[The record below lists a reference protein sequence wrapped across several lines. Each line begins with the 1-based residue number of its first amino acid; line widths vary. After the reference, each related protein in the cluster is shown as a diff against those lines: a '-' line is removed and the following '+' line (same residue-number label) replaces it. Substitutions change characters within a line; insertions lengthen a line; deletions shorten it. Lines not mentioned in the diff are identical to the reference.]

1 MKSERQVQQS
11 TRGEI
16 GHEGT
21 TTSQKDEDG
30 EHQKTAAL
38 TVLRRGLKVSPEL
51 RSGAAITILM
61 ALIVASGSLAIP
73 ILIQQILDKGL
84 ASTNG
89 LDSGF
94 IYSSCIIA
102 LALIVIVTITQRATY
117 NRLVK
122 IAETTILQLRIRVF
136 SHPQR
141 LSHADHLEART
152 GILTARVTSD
162 IETLSQFAQW
172 GAIAW
177 IVDSVIILGTLTV
190 MAIYSWQLTLV
201 VIAIYLPIIPILK
214 AIQRQQFLKYREV
227 RDAVSE
233 TMGQVSEAVMA
244 APVIR
249 SYGYQETVRSKLE
262 TANQTQFKRQVKAHK
277 FFALLAPVM
286 DTFSAMTIGGIVV
299 VGSLFGP
306 EMGLSSGEMIAF
318 VFLTTVLIA
327 PIWELGEVLDQTQT
341 ALAGWWKVLSVLDI
355 PIEVEE
361 PTNGTTLPNGALPI
375 EVNDLYFNYRTG
387 GNVLKNI
394 NCVIPAGI
402 NVAVVGATGSG
413 KTTFVKLLTRLADPT
428 EGTITIGGF
437 ALHDV
442 ETESRHT
449 TIQMVPQD
457 GFLFNET
464 ITDNVAFA
472 RPGSNDADVEKAFD
486 ALGLQWW
493 LETLPQGI
501 HTHVGPR
508 GERLSVGERQL
519 VALAR
524 AQLANPG
531 LLILDEATSAVDPE
545 TEVALVSALDRL
557 SEGRTTISVAHRL
570 STAERSDLI
579 LVFDEGAIVETGHH
593 SELVNKEGIYAQKY
607 NSSGVAQGSE
617 YRVNTTTTD
626 IQTTPAVSI
635 DSNGNP
641 IIA

>member
-1 MKSERQVQQS
+1 MKSERQVRQS

-16 GHEGT
+16 GHDQALNSLQEGA
-21 TTSQKDEDG
+21 DRY
-30 EHQKTAAL
+30 QKTAAM

-51 RSGAAITILM
+51 RSGAVITVLM

-84 ASTNG
+84 TGTEG

-102 LALIVIVTITQRATY
+102 LVLIVLVIITQRATY

-122 IAETTILQLRIRVF
+122 IAETTILELRIRVF
-136 SHPQR
+136 AHLQR
-141 LSHADHLEART
+141 LSLADHLEARK

-190 MAIYSWQLTLV
+190 MAIYSWQLTIV
-201 VIAIYLPIIPILK
+201 VIAIYIPIIPILK

-233 TMGQVSEAVMA
+233 TMGQVSEAVTA

-249 SYGYQETVRSKLE
+249 SYGYQETVRTKLE
-262 TANQTQFKRQVKAHK
+262 TANQTQFKRQIKAHK

-286 DTFSAMTIGGIVV
+286 DTFSAMTIAGIVV

-341 ALAGWWKVLSVLDI
+341 ALAGWWKILSVLDI
-355 PIEVEE
+355 PFEVEE
-361 PTNGTTLPNGALPI
+361 PSTGKNLPHGALTI
-375 EVNDLYFNYRTG
+375 DVNDLSFHYRTG
-387 GNVLKNI
+387 GTVLENI
-394 NCVIPAGI
+394 NCAIPADI

-413 KTTFVKLLTRLADPT
+413 KTTFVKLLARLADPS
-428 EGTITIGGF
+428 EGSILIGGIP
-437 ALHDV
+437 LNEV
-442 ETESRHT
+442 KTESRHQS
-449 TIQMVPQD
+449 IQMVPQD

-472 RPGSNDADVEKAFD
+472 RPGASHNDVEQAFD
-486 ALGLQWW
+486 ALGLRWW
-493 LETLPQGI
+493 IETLPEGI

-570 STAERSDLI
+570 STAERADFI
-579 LVFDEGAIVETGHH
+579 LVFDDGAIVESGHH
-593 SELVNKEGIYAQKY
+593 SELVHQQGIYA
-607 NSSGVAQGSE
+607 SLFDSWLG
-617 YRVNTTTTD
+617 NTR
-626 IQTTPAVSI
+626 S
-635 DSNGNP
+635 
-641 IIA
+641 

>member
-1 MKSERQVQQS
+1 MKSERRVRQS

-16 GHEGT
+16 GHDQALNSLQEGA
-21 TTSQKDEDG
+21 DEY
-30 EHQKTAAL
+30 QKTAAM

-51 RSGAAITILM
+51 RSGAVITVLM

-84 ASTNG
+84 TGTEG

-102 LALIVIVTITQRATY
+102 LVLIVLVIIIQRATY

-122 IAETTILQLRIRVF
+122 IAETTILELRIRVF
-136 SHPQR
+136 AHLQR
-141 LSHADHLEART
+141 LSLADHIEARK

-177 IVDSVIILGTLTV
+177 VVDSVIILGTLTV
-190 MAIYSWQLTLV
+190 MAIYSWQLTIV
-201 VIAIYLPIIPILK
+201 VIAIYIPIIPILK

-233 TMGQVSEAVMA
+233 TMGQVSEAVTA

-249 SYGYQETVRSKLE
+249 SYGYQETVRTKLE
-262 TANQTQFKRQVKAHK
+262 TANQTQFKRQIKAHK

-286 DTFSAMTIGGIVV
+286 DTFSAMTIAGIVV

-355 PIEVEE
+355 PFEVEE
-361 PTNGTTLPNGALPI
+361 PSNGKDLPHGALTI
-375 EVNDLYFNYRTG
+375 DVNDLSFHYRTG
-387 GNVLKNI
+387 GTVLENI
-394 NCVIPAGI
+394 NCSIPAGI

-413 KTTFVKLLTRLADPT
+413 KTTFVKLLARLADPS
-428 EGTITIGGF
+428 EGSILIGGIP
-437 ALHDV
+437 LH
-442 ETESRHT
+442 EANTESRHQS
-449 TIQMVPQD
+449 IQMVPQD

-472 RPGSNDADVEKAFD
+472 RPGASHNDVEQAFD

-493 LETLPQGI
+493 IETLPEGI

-570 STAERSDLI
+570 STAERADFI
-579 LVFDEGAIVETGHH
+579 LVFDDGAIVESGHH
-593 SELVNKEGIYAQKY
+593 SELVHQQGIYA
-607 NSSGVAQGSE
+607 SLFDSWLG
-617 YRVNTTTTD
+617 NTR
-626 IQTTPAVSI
+626 S
-635 DSNGNP
+635 
-641 IIA
+641 

>member
-1 MKSERQVQQS
+1 MKSERRVRQS

-16 GHEGT
+16 GHDQALNSLQEEA
-21 TTSQKDEDG
+21 DEY
-30 EHQKTAAL
+30 QKTAAM

-51 RSGAAITILM
+51 RSGAVITVLM

-84 ASTNG
+84 TGTEG

-102 LALIVIVTITQRATY
+102 LVLIVLVIIIQRATY

-122 IAETTILQLRIRVF
+122 IAETTILELRIRVF
-136 SHPQR
+136 AHLQR
-141 LSHADHLEART
+141 LSLADHLEARK

-177 IVDSVIILGTLTV
+177 VVDSVIILGTLTV
-190 MAIYSWQLTLV
+190 MAIYSWQLTIV
-201 VIAIYLPIIPILK
+201 VIAIYIPIIPILK

-233 TMGQVSEAVMA
+233 TMGQVSEAVTA

-249 SYGYQETVRSKLE
+249 SYGYQETVRTKLE
-262 TANQTQFKRQVKAHK
+262 TANQTQFKRQIKAHK

-286 DTFSAMTIGGIVV
+286 DTFSAMTIAGIVV

-355 PIEVEE
+355 PFEVEE
-361 PTNGTTLPNGALPI
+361 PSNGKDLPHGALTI
-375 EVNDLYFNYRTG
+375 DVNDLSFHYRTG
-387 GNVLKNI
+387 GTVLENI
-394 NCVIPAGI
+394 NCSIPAGI

-413 KTTFVKLLTRLADPT
+413 KTTFVKLLARLADPS
-428 EGTITIGGF
+428 EGSILIGGIP
-437 ALHDV
+437 LH
-442 ETESRHT
+442 EANTESRHQS
-449 TIQMVPQD
+449 IQMVPQD

-472 RPGSNDADVEKAFD
+472 RPGASHNDVEQAFD
-486 ALGLQWW
+486 ALGLRWW
-493 LETLPQGI
+493 IETLPEGI

-570 STAERSDLI
+570 STAERADFI
-579 LVFDEGAIVETGHH
+579 LVFDDGAIVESGHH
-593 SELVNKEGIYAQKY
+593 SELVHQQGIYA
-607 NSSGVAQGSE
+607 SLFDSWLG
-617 YRVNTTTTD
+617 NTR
-626 IQTTPAVSI
+626 S
-635 DSNGNP
+635 
-641 IIA
+641 

>member
-16 GHEGT
+16 GDERT

-102 LALIVIVTITQRATY
+102 LALIVIVTVTQRATY

-122 IAETTILQLRIRVF
+122 IAETTILELRIRVF
-136 SHPQR
+136 SHLQR
-141 LSHADHLEART
+141 LSLADHLEARK

-361 PTNGTTLPNGALPI
+361 PTNGIALPNGALPI
-375 EVNDLYFNYRTG
+375 EVNGLYFNYRTG

-593 SELVNKEGIYAQKY
+593 SELVNKEGIYATLFDSWLGNTQ
-607 NSSGVAQGSE
+607 SE
-617 YRVNTTTTD
+617 K
-626 IQTTPAVSI
+626 
-635 DSNGNP
+635 
-641 IIA
+641 

>member
-1 MKSERQVQQS
+1 MKSERRVRQS

-16 GHEGT
+16 AHDQALNSLQEGA
-21 TTSQKDEDG
+21 DEY
-30 EHQKTAAL
+30 QKTAAM

-51 RSGAAITILM
+51 RSGAAITVLM

-84 ASTNG
+84 TGREG

-102 LALIVIVTITQRATY
+102 LVLIVLVIITQRATY

-122 IAETTILQLRIRVF
+122 IAETTILELRIRVF
-136 SHPQR
+136 AHLQR
-141 LSHADHLEART
+141 LSLADHLEARK

-177 IVDSVIILGTLTV
+177 VVDSVIILGTLTV
-190 MAIYSWQLTLV
+190 MAIYSWQLTIV
-201 VIAIYLPIIPILK
+201 VIAIYIPIIPILK

-233 TMGQVSEAVMA
+233 TMGQVSEAVTA

-249 SYGYQETVRSKLE
+249 SYGYQETVRTKLE
-262 TANQTQFKRQVKAHK
+262 TANQTQFKRQIKAHK

-286 DTFSAMTIGGIVV
+286 DTFSAMTIAGIVV

-355 PIEVEE
+355 PFEVEE
-361 PTNGTTLPNGALPI
+361 PSNGKDLPRGALTI
-375 EVNDLYFNYRTG
+375 DVNDLSFHYRTG
-387 GNVLKNI
+387 GTVLENI
-394 NCVIPAGI
+394 NCSIPAGI

-413 KTTFVKLLTRLADPT
+413 KTTFVKLLARLADPS
-428 EGTITIGGF
+428 EGSILIGGIP
-437 ALHDV
+437 LHDAN
-442 ETESRHT
+442 TESRHQS
-449 TIQMVPQD
+449 IQMVPQD

-472 RPGSNDADVEKAFD
+472 RPGASHNDVEQAFD

-493 LETLPQGI
+493 IETLPEGI

-570 STAERSDLI
+570 STAERADFI
-579 LVFDEGAIVETGHH
+579 LVFDDGAIVESGHH
-593 SELVNKEGIYAQKY
+593 SELVHQQGIYA
-607 NSSGVAQGSE
+607 SLFDSWLG
-617 YRVNTTTTD
+617 NTR
-626 IQTTPAVSI
+626 S
-635 DSNGNP
+635 
-641 IIA
+641 